1 MSPGH
6 AVVNRGFRAF
16 AGGGPPV
23 AGKGGHPPDATR
35 ILVMEAGSTVMTQS
49 TAAGVLG
56 AIGLITA
63 AAAFTVIWLV
73 VHEPIKVADAIARW
87 L

>member
-1 MSPGH
+1 MPLGH
-6 AVVNRGFRAF
+6 AVVNRAIRAF
-16 AGGGPPV
+16 AGGGPPI
-23 AGKGGHPPDATR
+23 AGKGGHPSGATR
-35 ILVMEAGSTVMTQS
+35 ILAMEAGSTVMTQS

>member
-1 MSPGH
+1 
-6 AVVNRGFRAF
+6 
-16 AGGGPPV
+16 
-23 AGKGGHPPDATR
+23 
-35 ILVMEAGSTVMTQS
+35 MTQS

-63 AAAFTVIWLV
+63 AAAATVIWMV
-73 VHEPIKVADAIARW
+73 VHEPLKVADAIARW

>member
-1 MSPGH
+1 MKTK
-6 AVVNRGFRAF
+6 
-16 AGGGPPV
+16 AGLFTGT
-23 AGKGGHPPDATR
+23 AER
-35 ILVMEAGSTVMTQS
+35 EVMTQA

-63 AAAFTVIWLV
+63 AAAATVIWLV

>member
-1 MSPGH
+1 
-6 AVVNRGFRAF
+6 
-16 AGGGPPV
+16 
-23 AGKGGHPPDATR
+23 
-35 ILVMEAGSTVMTQS
+35 MTQS

-73 VHEPIKVADAIARW
+73 VYEPLKVADAIARW

>member
-1 MSPGH
+1 MPPGH
-6 AVVNRGFRAF
+6 AGVNRGIRAF
-16 AGGGPPV
+16 AGGQPPV
-23 AGKGGHPPDATR
+23 AGKGGRPPDATR

-73 VHEPIKVADAIARW
+73 VHEPLKVADAIAR
-87 L
+87 LL